1 MSEPTVTAGPAPRSY
16 LFVPGNRP
24 DRFAKACATTA
35 DAVIVDLEDA
45 VPPADKPDA
54 REGVARWVAAEHPV
68 LVRVNGAETQWFA
81 DDLKLAGLPGV
92 AGIVLPKAERVDDV
106 IAVARSVAPTAA
118 VVPLIESARGFA
130 DALSIARV
138 PGVQRLAF
146 GSLDFELDLGIRG
159 DGEEL
164 LHFRSGLVL
173 ASRLAGVLA
182 PVDGVTTALSDR
194 ARLAADTERARRLG
208 FGAKLCIHP
217 NQVEPVNDAFSPDE
231 TEVAWAQRVLD
242 AATAARGAA
251 VAVDGKMVDAPVIA
265 KAAAI
270 VREARRGVRRRAG
283 A

>member
-1 MSEPTVTAGPAPRSY
+1 MSDRATSARRAPRSY

-24 DRFAKACATTA
+24 DRFAKACATAA

-45 VPPADKPDA
+45 VPPADKA
-54 REGVARWVAAEHPV
+54 RARDGVAAWVADEHPV
-68 LVRVNGAETQWFA
+68 LVRINGAETPWFA
-81 DDLKLAGLPGV
+81 DDLALGRQPGV

-106 IAVARSVAPTAA
+106 VAVARHVGSTA
-118 VVPLIESARGFA
+118 VVIPLIESARGFA
-130 DALSIARV
+130 DALAIARV

-159 DGEEL
+159 DNEEL

-194 ARLAADTERARRLG
+194 ARLVADTQRAPRLG
-208 FGAKLCIHP
+208 FGANLCIHP
-217 NQVEPVNDAFSPDE
+217 NQVDAVNDAFSPE
-231 TEVAWAQRVLD
+231 AAEVAWAQRVLD
-242 AATAARGAA
+242 AAAAANGAA
-251 VAVDGKMVDAPVIA
+251 VAVDGEMIDAPVIA

-270 VREARRGVRRRAG
+270 VREAQRGIRRADD